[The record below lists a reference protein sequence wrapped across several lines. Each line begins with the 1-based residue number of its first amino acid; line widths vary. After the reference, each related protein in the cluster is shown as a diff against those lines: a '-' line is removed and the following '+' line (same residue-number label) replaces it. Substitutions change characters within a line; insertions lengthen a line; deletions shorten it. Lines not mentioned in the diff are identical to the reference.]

1 MSISG
6 QTLDPGLYLVA
17 TPIGNLRDITLRALD
32 ILKTVDA
39 VACEDTRVTGRLLAH
54 FGIERPLVA
63 YHEHNAA
70 RRRPALLD
78 RLAERQRLAL
88 VSDAGTPVLSD
99 PGRKLVNEARSN
111 DIPVFAVPGASA
123 LTAALSVAGL
133 ACERVLYLGFLPSK
147 SAARRREIAAYAGID
162 ASLVLFEAP
171 HRLAASLKDL
181 ADTLGP
187 REAALCRELT
197 KRFEEVRRGTLDEL
211 AAEIARQPV
220 KGEIVLV
227 IAPPPPDAVASP
239 QSEIDAALRNALGSL
254 SVKEAAT
261 AVAWITGASRR
272 DLYQRALRL
281 KEES

>member
-1 MSISG
+1 VSISG